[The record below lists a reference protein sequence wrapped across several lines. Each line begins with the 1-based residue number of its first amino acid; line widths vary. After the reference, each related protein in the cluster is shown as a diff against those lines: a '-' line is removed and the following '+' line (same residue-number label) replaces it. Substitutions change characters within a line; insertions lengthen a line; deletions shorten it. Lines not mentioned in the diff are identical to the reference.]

1 MIDDSSENA
10 LKCIQADPP
19 VPILLFGDY
28 QWNKRSCTYKHIK
41 DEVSFEVRTKQEGG
55 REWWH
60 DDDITIP
67 DRLWSV
73 GIRAEEACS
82 LVRIDSK
89 PNEIL
94 RILPAGE

>member
-60 DDDITIP
+60 DDDITVP
-67 DRLWSV
+67 EGAPLTRVNTW
-73 GIRAEEACS
+73 AEVVDWVKNN
-82 LVRIDSK
+82 LT
-89 PNEIL
+89 PQ
-94 RILPAGE
+94 